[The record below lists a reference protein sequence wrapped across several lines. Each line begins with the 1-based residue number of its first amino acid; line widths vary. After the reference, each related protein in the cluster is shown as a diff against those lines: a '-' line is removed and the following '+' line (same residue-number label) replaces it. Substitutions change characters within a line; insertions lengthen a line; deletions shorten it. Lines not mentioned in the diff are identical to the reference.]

1 MLKNPKHP
9 LTPGNITGDVSGCSV
24 RFYCLK
30 NNFLPFIPFKVQ
42 REVNSALFQLQLLP
56 LK

>member
-1 MLKNPKHP
+1 MLKNPQHP